1 MEELFM
7 QTALVDLLS
16 SLPTRPIRQELHLWT
31 VQKEQ
36 RRRTSTL
43 LHSLGRGITAK
54 QAERLDALN
63 LSKAILCGIRA
74 ASTSDE
80 EFQRVLQKRGVR
92 SKPQREADHDHTE
105 DRKRLSLSFRLPALI
120 FLSSLFF

>member
-16 SLPTRPIRQELHLWT
+16 SLPTRPIRQQLHLWT

-63 LSKAILCGIRA
+63 LSKATLCGIRA

-92 SKPQREADHDHTE
+92 SKPLRE
-105 DRKRLSLSFRLPALI
+105 RLTTIIPRI
-120 FLSSLFF
+120 GNG